1 MRVRAN
7 VRTLVLVVAVT
18 ALLTGC
24 TSTPAASSPTSAT
37 DPIAQITANWE
48 EFFNPKTANDRRVQL
63 LENGPAFAA
72 TLEAQSSNALT
83 ASTSPK
89 VSKVVLTSPTEA
101 AVTYSI
107 LLNGQPILIDQ
118 KGTAVLDG
126 GTWKV
131 SSASFCVLLK
141 LELGGSTSGLPA
153 PCTTGP
159 SALPSPSASS
169 SSSPSASPS
178 PHAS

>member
-63 LENGPAFAA
+63 IENGPAFAA
-72 TLEAQSSNALT
+72 TLQAQAANPLAASSMV
-83 ASTSPK
+83 K
-89 VSKVVLTSPTEA
+89 VSKVAVTSPTTA
-101 AVTYSI
+101 TVTYSI
-107 LLNGQPILIDQ
+107 LLNGQPALPDQ
-118 KGTAVLDG
+118 QGLAVLLD

-131 SSASFCVLLK
+131 SAASFCALLT
-141 LELGGSTSGLPA
+141 LENGGTTTGLPA
-153 PCTTGP
+153 PCLATG
-159 SALPSPSASS
+159 
-169 SSSPSASPS
+169 SSSPS
-178 PHAS
+178 PHSS